1 MLTLCPGLDCPNAND
16 CERNVRFK
24 RKYAYPHATTYPVDK
39 QPGRLVTVTLE
50 VNGVAQ
56 APTKQWAC
64 SDFTRREQP
73 T

>member
-24 RKYAYPHATTYPVDK
+24 RRYAYPHATTYPVDK
-39 QPGRLVTVTLE
+39 QPGGMVTVTEE
-50 VNGVAQ
+50 VGGVAQ
-56 APTKQWAC
+56 MPVREWKCDAFA
-64 SDFTRREQP
+64 RREMP